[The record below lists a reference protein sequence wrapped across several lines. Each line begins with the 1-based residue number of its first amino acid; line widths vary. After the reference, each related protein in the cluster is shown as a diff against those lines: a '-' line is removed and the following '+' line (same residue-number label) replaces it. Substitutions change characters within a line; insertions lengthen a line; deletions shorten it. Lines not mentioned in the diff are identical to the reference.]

1 MNKIEIQEIAYHR
14 NGIAGEGFHA
24 VRFRWDTGD
33 GVENFVGTVFD
44 GSGQCAVLSLDRI
57 AQAGVAFGL
66 TSWRGDAVEPELRRA
81 IKKWNRRRSV
91 SLSSK

>member
-1 MNKIEIQEIAYHR
+1 MNPIKVQEVAYHR
-14 NGIAGEGFHA
+14 NGICGEGFHA

-57 AQAGVAFGL
+57 AQTGVTFGFN
-66 TSWRGDAVEPELRRA
+66 SWRGDDFEPELRRA
-81 IKKWNRRRSV
+81 IKNWNRRQRA
-91 SLSSK
+91 SLSRK

>member
-1 MNKIEIQEIAYHR
+1 MTKIEIQEVAYHR
-14 NGIAGEGFHA
+14 NGISGEGFHA

-57 AQAGVAFGL
+57 AQGGVAFGFN
-66 TSWRGDAVEPELRRA
+66 SWRGDEVEPELRRA
-81 IKKWNRRRSV
+81 IKNWNRRQRA